1 MGGGY
6 SGGREGG
13 GRCEMMVIDCCL
25 MPPACIILCIILC
38 PCQHLQQSTGCQFQ
52 CSAGEWYCLGG
63 RSRHA
68 LWLGGGSTLHWAG
81 RTTLKRG
88 SDSFSPSGV
97 HYQLPMGWI
106 CVSVVGWG
114 AGRGLL
120 ITPWTTH
127 LLHCA
132 MSVKRRLK
140 YISELKSSLHQPQ
153 SSTPTNVGVDPCYHL
168 EMAVV
173 TQG

>member
-88 SDSFSPSGV
+88 SDSFSPSGM

-120 ITPWTTH
+120 ITH
-127 LLHCA
+127 GLLIFFI
-132 MSVKRRLK
+132 V
-140 YISELKSSLHQPQ
+140 
-153 SSTPTNVGVDPCYHL
+153 PCQRKDSDICL
-168 EMAVV
+168 N
-173 TQG
+173 

>member
-25 MPPACIILCIILC
+25 MPPACIILCL
-38 PCQHLQQSTGCQFQ
+38 CQHLQQSTGCQFQ

-120 ITPWTTH
+120 ITTWTTH

-132 MSVKRRLK
+132 MSVKRRLR
-140 YISELKSSLHQPQ
+140 YMFDLKSSLHQPQ
-153 SSTPTNVGVDPCYHL
+153 SYQVPHRQMSGVDPCYHL

>member
-120 ITPWTTH
+120 ITTWTTH
-127 LLHCA
+127 LLHRA
-132 MSVKRRLK
+132 MSVKRRLR
-140 YISELKSSLHQPQ
+140 YMSEPKSSLHQPQ
-153 SSTPTNVGVDPCYHL
+153 SYQFPHRQMWGWIHDTT
-168 EMAVV
+168 
-173 TQG
+173 

>member
-114 AGRGLL
+114 R
-120 ITPWTTH
+120 
-127 LLHCA
+127 
-132 MSVKRRLK
+132 V
-140 YISELKSSLHQPQ
+140 
-153 SSTPTNVGVDPCYHL
+153 
-168 EMAVV
+168 
-173 TQG
+173 